1 VLIPGETV
9 FKQPNYHHARNQKA
23 QARKARQQEK
33 QARRSTRVGPD
44 GQTTEQ
50 DASAPAAPEVTV
62 EEPK

>member
-1 VLIPGETV
+1 M

-50 DASAPAAPEVTV
+50 DVNAPTPPDVTV
-62 EEPK
+62 EEAK